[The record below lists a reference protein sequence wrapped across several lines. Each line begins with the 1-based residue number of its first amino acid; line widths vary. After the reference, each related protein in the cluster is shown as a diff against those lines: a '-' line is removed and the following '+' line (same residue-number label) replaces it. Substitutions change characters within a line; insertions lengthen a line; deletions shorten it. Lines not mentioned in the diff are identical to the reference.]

1 MCIGLPGRV
10 TEVDGE
16 HAVIDVVGVS
26 RRVSIA
32 LLALEGAD
40 VAPGDW
46 VLASAG
52 LAVRRLSEQEAH
64 ELLETLG
71 G

>member
-10 TEVDGE
+10 TTVDGE
-16 HAVIDVVGVS
+16 QAVIDVAGVA
-26 RRVSIA
+26 RRISIS
-32 LLALEGAD
+32 LLLLEGTA

-52 LAVRRLSEQEAH
+52 LAIRCVSEQEAH
-64 ELLETLG
+64 ELLKALG

>member
-16 HAVIDVVGVS
+16 HAVIDVAGIS
-26 RRVSIA
+26 RRVSIS
-32 LLALEGAD
+32 LLVLEGTD
-40 VAPGDW
+40 VAPGEW

-52 LAVRRLSEQEAH
+52 LAVRCLSEREAQ

>member
-10 TEVDGE
+10 VEIDGE
-16 HAVIDVVGVS
+16 HAVIDVAGVS
-26 RRVSIA
+26 RRVSIS
-32 LLALEGAD
+32 LLALEGTV
-40 VAPGDW
+40 VAPGGW

-52 LAVRRLSEQEAH
+52 LAVRCLSEQEAQ